1 MAILDRELEEAIRAS
16 EAALEKLEK
25 AKASLESASGW
36 GIFDIIGGG
45 FISSAVKHSKVQQ
58 ARNLFNEARNAVAV
72 FVDELDDV
80 TEFTDVDIDTG
91 DALKVFDIFLDN
103 VFADILAQKKIREAA
118 DHVDRCIFQVRTVQ
132 AELIARYHSLY

>member
-45 FISSAVKHSKVQQ
+45 LISSAVKHSKVQQ

>member
-36 GIFDIIGGG
+36 GIFDIIGGW

-103 VFADILAQKKIREAA
+103 VFVDILAQKKIREAA
-118 DHVDRCIFQVRTVQ
+118 DHVDRCIFQVRKVQ

>member
-103 VFADILAQKKIREAA
+103 VFVDILAQKKIREAA

>member
-25 AKASLESASGW
+25 AKASLESASGR

-103 VFADILAQKKIREAA
+103 VFVDILAQKKIREAA
-118 DHVDRCIFQVRTVQ
+118 DHVDRCIFQVRKVQ

>member
-16 EAALEKLEK
+16 ETALEKLEK

-103 VFADILAQKKIREAA
+103 VFVDILAQKKIREAA
-118 DHVDRCIFQVRTVQ
+118 DHVARCIFQVRTVQ